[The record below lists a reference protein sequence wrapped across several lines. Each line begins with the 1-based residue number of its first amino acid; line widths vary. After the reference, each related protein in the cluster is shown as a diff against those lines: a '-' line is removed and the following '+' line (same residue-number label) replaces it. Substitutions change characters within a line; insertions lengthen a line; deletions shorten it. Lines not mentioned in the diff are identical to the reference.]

1 MLKQNEKGIKK
12 QNENGKKEKK
22 RVQNREQ
29 KRGQNRGQTAVEYL
43 LLIAAMIAFV
53 ALITYII
60 KTQVL
65 R

>member
-1 MLKQNEKGIKK
+1 MLKP
-12 QNENGKKEKK
+12 KEK
-22 RVQNREQ
+22 E
-29 KRGQNRGQTAVEYL
+29 RGQTAVEYL